1 MGGKKMV
8 KTDALAVSRQ
18 TIAKIAGHDV
28 QTMLKDWAHS
38 AAETARAAIA
48 QLPRPWLATG
58 NDTAPR
64 PRARKIGLK
73 PAE

>member
-48 QLPRPWLATG
+48 QLPGPGWQRATTRRRAHGRGKLA
-58 NDTAPR
+58 
-64 PRARKIGLK
+64 
-73 PAE
+73 